1 MSIIN
6 SNLNKEMTDDDIQ
19 IKIEL
24 FNISLKNKLKLQ
36 KNEDSFK
43 AIRDLGPACDIEGG
57 FSGVIH
63 LLSKYDNLKDM
74 IINNA
79 KAGGDSSA
87 RAMIAAIIFVA
98 SKDISELPK
107 EWLKINAEI

>member
-1 MSIIN
+1 M
-6 SNLNKEMTDDDIQ
+6 IQ
-19 IKIEL
+19 KGL
-24 FNISLKNKLKLQ
+24 ATKDK
-36 KNEDSFK
+36 DSFE

>member
-1 MSIIN
+1 MV
-6 SNLNKEMTDDDIQ
+6 LEKEDILEY
-19 IKIEL
+19 ILKIEKQSDKS
-24 FNISLKNKLKLQ
+24 IVTMIQ
-36 KNEDSFK
+36 KGLATKDKDSFE

-98 SKDISELPK
+98 SKDISDLPK